1 MSLDYTHK
9 PNYFMFAQLFIR
21 HLQNYFE
28 KHPDAQNAIFDL
40 RDIYVLFR
48 QDKASATINLDGI
61 MNIADEYRLETLQGD
76 QKLISRYAIDPQNN
90 SLMVDFNREALDSL
104 KQGKAILPPDATLQ
118 E

>member
-1 MSLDYTHK
+1 
-9 PNYFMFAQLFIR
+9 
-21 HLQNYFE
+21 
-28 KHPDAQNAIFDL
+28 
-40 RDIYVLFR
+40 
-48 QDKASATINLDGI
+48 

-90 SLMVDFNREALDSL
+90 SLLVDFNREALDSL